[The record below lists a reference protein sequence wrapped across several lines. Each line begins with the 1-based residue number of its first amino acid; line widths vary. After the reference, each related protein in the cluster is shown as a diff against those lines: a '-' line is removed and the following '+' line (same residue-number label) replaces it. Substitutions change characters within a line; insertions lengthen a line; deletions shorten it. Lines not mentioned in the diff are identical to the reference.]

1 MELSRHTT
9 TAAEMSHARRWARR
23 LCHWL
28 QRAFAEGPGP
38 RPRPALPGVLSRWR
52 VPPESLVR
60 WSLHP
65 RLLTPLANVNV
76 NARSMPATTC
86 RGQGNSPR
94 QSEIPALVEHGLR
107 EGGHERVPAEGG
119 GEGVSPREF
128 GAGLYWQR
136 EQQVRR
142 SWGEHWAAW
151 ASQAAPRLG
160 GGAGDAGAC
169 GPPAGGAAWPGAV
182 LPSWRWGSQVCD
194 P

>member
-1 MELSRHTT
+1 M
-9 TAAEMSHARRWARR
+9 
-23 LCHWL
+23 
-28 QRAFAEGPGP
+28 
-38 RPRPALPGVLSRWR
+38 
-52 VPPESLVR
+52 PPESVVR

-128 GAGLYWQR
+128 GAGAGGLYWQR

-160 GGAGDAGAC
+160 GGTGDTGAC
-169 GPPAGGAAWPGAV
+169 GPRAEVQPGLGPCCRAGIGGPRCVTHRRGPSGNNGGAGLHGVPVVKCSFKKTGV
-182 LPSWRWGSQVCD
+182 
-194 P
+194 

>member
-1 MELSRHTT
+1 M
-9 TAAEMSHARRWARR
+9 
-23 LCHWL
+23 
-28 QRAFAEGPGP
+28 
-38 RPRPALPGVLSRWR
+38 
-52 VPPESLVR
+52 PPESVVR

-128 GAGLYWQR
+128 GVGGGCTGS
-136 EQQVRR
+136 E
-142 SWGEHWAAW
+142 SSKCGGPG

-160 GGAGDAGAC
+160 GGTGDTGAC
-169 GPPAGGAAWPGAV
+169 GPRAEVQPGLGPCCRAGIGGPRCVTHRRGPSGNNDGAGLHGVPVVKCSFKITGV
-182 LPSWRWGSQVCD
+182 
-194 P
+194 

>member
-1 MELSRHTT
+1 M
-9 TAAEMSHARRWARR
+9 
-23 LCHWL
+23 
-28 QRAFAEGPGP
+28 
-38 RPRPALPGVLSRWR
+38 
-52 VPPESLVR
+52 PPESVVR

-128 GAGLYWQR
+128 G
-136 EQQVRR
+136 V
-142 SWGEHWAAW
+142 
-151 ASQAAPRLG
+151 G
-160 GGAGDAGAC
+160 GGAVL
-169 GPPAGGAAWPGAV
+169 AARAASAEVLGRARLPRGWAEGQVIREPVGRGRRCSLAWGRAAELASGVPGV
-182 LPSWRWGSQVCD
+182 
-194 P
+194 

>member
-1 MELSRHTT
+1 M
-9 TAAEMSHARRWARR
+9 
-23 LCHWL
+23 
-28 QRAFAEGPGP
+28 
-38 RPRPALPGVLSRWR
+38 
-52 VPPESLVR
+52 PPESVVR

-128 GAGLYWQR
+128 G
-136 EQQVRR
+136 V
-142 SWGEHWAAW
+142 
-151 ASQAAPRLG
+151 G
-160 GGAGDAGAC
+160 GGCTGSESSKC
-169 GPPAGGAAWPGAV
+169 GGPGASTGQRGRAR
-182 LPSWRWGSQVCD
+182 LPRGWAEGQVTREPVGRGRRCSLAWGRAAELALGV
-194 P
+194 PGV